1 MLGVYNGVFL
11 QPMFPNRPTYRA
23 RIGSP
28 FTHADLL
35 HDFSGPTNRHDKSQ
49 RVNRPLTYR
58 VCYLIFQSVNSI
70 PTTLCCST
78 KYLLPL
84 LLRLLGGSEPQ

>member
-1 MLGVYNGVFL
+1 MLGAYNGVFL

-28 FTHADLL
+28 FTRADLL

-49 RVNRPLTYR
+49 RVNRPLIWP
-58 VCYLIFQSVNSI
+58 CFEQCGI
-70 PTTLCCST
+70 ST
-78 KYLLPL
+78 GALF
-84 LLRLLGGSEPQ
+84 